1 MENTRRTKI
10 SAEGEIVIRKFYKHL
25 LQVRKKGKYE
35 LADIANLDETGP
47 SLKNDNGKT

>member
-47 SLKNDNGKT
+47 